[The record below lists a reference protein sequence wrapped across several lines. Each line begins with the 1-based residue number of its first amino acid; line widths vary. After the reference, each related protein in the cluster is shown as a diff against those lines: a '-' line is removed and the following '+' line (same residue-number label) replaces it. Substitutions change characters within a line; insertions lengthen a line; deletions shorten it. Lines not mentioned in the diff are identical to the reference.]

1 MSDKKP
7 MWLEKD
13 GKVEFQADS
22 AAAFADGWAEPKGVR
37 GNGAEW
43 NPPSVDGELT
53 QAEAL
58 AKVQATK
65 PAKKA
70 KK

>member
-13 GKVEFQADS
+13 GKVEFHADS
-22 AAAFADGWAEPKGVR
+22 AAALADGWAEPKGLR

-43 NPPSVDGELT
+43 NPASVDGELT

-58 AKVQATK
+58 AKTQDAK
-65 PAKKA
+65 PKKKA
-70 KK
+70 AK

>member
-22 AAAFADGWAEPKGVR
+22 EAAKADGWDEPKGVR

-43 NPPSVDGELT
+43 NPPAEGEELT

-58 AKVQATK
+58 AKVQDTK
-65 PAKKA
+65 AVKK
-70 KK
+70 K

>member
-7 MWLEKD
+7 LWLEKD
-13 GKVEFQADS
+13 GKVEFHTDS
-22 AAAFADGWAEPKGVR
+22 EAALAKGWKLPDGVR

-43 NPPSVDGELT
+43 NPEPEDGDLS

-58 AKVQATK
+58 AKVQE
-65 PAKKA
+65 AKR

>member
-1 MSDKKP
+1 

-13 GKVEFQADS
+13 GKVEFHADS
-22 AAAFADGWAEPKGVR
+22 AAALASGWAEPKGVR

-43 NPPSVDGELT
+43 NPASVDGELS

-58 AKVQATK
+58 AKSQETK
-65 PAKKA
+65 LKKKA
-70 KK
+70 K